1 MSILV
6 NVVDSLHGQPAEG
19 VGMHLEHRIDG
30 EWREVVQGKTDEN
43 GDFRPLNGGPLPQY
57 GIYRLELDI
66 DAYYATLGLA
76 PFYPRVTIDFRV
88 SDAGAEHHIPVLI
101 TLFACAFYSIGDPPA

>member
-6 NVVDSLHGQPAEG
+6 SVVDSLHGQPAEG
-19 VGMHLEHRIDG
+19 VGVHIESRIDG
-30 EWREVVQGKTDEN
+30 VWREVVQGKTDQN
-43 GDFRPLNGGPLPQY
+43 GEFRPLNGGPLPKY

-76 PFYPRVTIDFRV
+76 PFYAKVTIDFRIC
-88 SDAGAEHHIPVLI
+88 DTGAEHHIPVLI
-101 TLFACAFYSIGDPPA
+101 TLFACAISSTR